1 MRNPRSKLTD
11 RLELLRLPQRFFRA
25 LPLGDLRGQSFVC
38 GSEAAGSFGH
48 APFEFLSATRQGLAR
63 LDDVG
68 YVGAGAE
75 PSDAC
80 TDITDI
86 VKVSRASTMS
96 VKSVQV
102 PNHLTIRPLSRTGV
116 PRALNQRYW
125 PSARRI
131 LRSASYSSCP
141 FTAAIQRSRIR
152 SRSSG

>member
-68 YVGAGAE
+68 YVGAGA
-75 PSDAC
+75 D
-80 TDITDI
+80 
-86 VKVSRASTMS
+86 
-96 VKSVQV
+96 
-102 PNHLTIRPLSRTGV
+102 HLTIRLPSRTGV

-131 LRSASYSSCP
+131 LSSASYSSCP
-141 FTAAIQRSRIR
+141 FTDAIQRSRIR